1 MQRRLAPENSA
12 AFTHAKGL
20 NELMNASRAENLAT
34 QRDEIC
40 NTPETRLMLA
50 VLEDA
55 LATFRRGINS
65 IVPTERQCFR
75 EVEQWLRSGDNES
88 PFSFECICWTLGMD
102 PEYVRAGFYQVKRD
116 TVLNRR
122 PSSFRKLRRERV
134 YDRRVWKGRIK

>member
-1 MQRRLAPENSA
+1 MGMAQRS
-12 AFTHAKGL
+12 
-20 NELMNASRAENLAT
+20 ELESPY
-34 QRDEIC
+34 RDEIC

-65 IVPTERQCFR
+65 RVPADRQCFR
-75 EVEQWLRSGDNES
+75 EVESWLRSGDCES
-88 PFSFECICWTLGMD
+88 PFSFECICWTLGMN

-116 TVLNRR
+116 AVLNRR
-122 PSSFRKLRRERV
+122 PPSYRKLRRERV